1 MKETTIYCDF
11 CKKETK
17 ESTQYQLPVFVT
29 YDARDR
35 KGHLIKSF
43 TTNEIA
49 DDVKDVCP
57 MCRKK
62 MAMLLEV
69 IPRVTI
75 EDEETK

>member
-1 MKETTIYCDF
+1 MTETTIYCDF

-17 ESTQYQLPVFVT
+17 ESTKYQLPTFVT

-35 KGHLIKSF
+35 RGNLIKSF
-43 TTNEIA
+43 ATNEIA

-57 MCRKK
+57 LCRKK

-75 EDEETK
+75 EGEES